1 MKGLAIS
8 GGSTKIGFLGGAA
21 IELMKQHDYEILTGI
36 SAGSIICL
44 LLGIKD
50 YDVLENAI
58 MQTTEDDFFDVKPTR
73 SNGKISIKAVFRII
87 SGKQSLGKYSL
98 DKLLKNYYTPEQH
111 EKLKN
116 SGKIVKIGAVNLNLV
131 KIEYCDITKVDY
143 ETAIK
148 WVVASSS
155 IPITT
160 ETVKIGEYYYIDGG
174 ALEHVGGINAIE
186 EGATSLDVVFSR
198 PERLEL
204 TESDIEWTPKSVLG
218 VVLRTLTVMSRN
230 TTLDNESEI
239 KLTCFQNNIPLNM
252 YFTPFMLTSSLYK
265 MDKDLSRS
273 WFELGKQMILNPDT
287 QHEYHNNLD
296 EETPKTGTDN

>member
-8 GGSTKIGFLGGAA
+8 GGSTKIGFLAGAA
-21 IELMKQHDYEILTGI
+21 IELMKNNDYEILVGI

-44 LLGIKD
+44 LLGVKD
-50 YDVLENAI
+50 YDTLEYSI
-58 MQTTEDDFFDVKPTR
+58 LDTTEDDFFEVKPTKK
-73 SNGKISIKAVFRII
+73 NGKISFKALMRVI

-98 DKLLKNYYTPEQH
+98 DKLLKKYYTPEKHDLLRQ
-111 EKLKN
+111 

-143 ETAIK
+143 ETAIQ

-174 ALEHVGGINAIE
+174 ALEHVGGMNAIE
-186 EGATSLDVVFSR
+186 EGVTSLDVVFSR

-204 TESDIEWTPKSVLG
+204 TESDVEWKPYNVLG
-218 VVLRTLTVMSRN
+218 VILRTLSVMSRN
-230 TTLDNESEI
+230 ITLENESEI
-239 KLTCFQNNIPLNM
+239 KLTCYQKNIPLNM

-265 MDKDLSRS
+265 MDKDLSKS

-287 QHEYHNNLD
+287 DNEYHNNL
-296 EETPKTGTDN
+296 EEE